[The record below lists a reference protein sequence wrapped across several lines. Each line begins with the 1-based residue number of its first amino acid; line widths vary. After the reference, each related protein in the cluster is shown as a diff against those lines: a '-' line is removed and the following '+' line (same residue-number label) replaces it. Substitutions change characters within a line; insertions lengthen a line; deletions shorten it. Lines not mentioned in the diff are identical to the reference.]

1 MTSGLFSSVELGS
14 GERPGFRLARLEV
27 LNWGTF
33 DSRVWNLE
41 PAGETLLLTGDIGSG
56 KSTLVD
62 AVSTLML
69 PSHRIDYNKA
79 AGAARKERTLRSY
92 VEGHHK
98 TERNEATGSVRSVG
112 LRDGHSYSVILG
124 VFRNEGYGEEVT
136 LAQVFQQQEA
146 TGQPWRRFITADR
159 ALSIDPDFTGFGS
172 DLGALI
178 ARLRDSGAVVDKDFP
193 TYGRAMRRLLGIRSE
208 QAMELFHQTISM
220 KSVGDLNE
228 FVRTHML
235 EPVDAS
241 ARIEGILRHFED
253 LTRAHDAVTRA
264 RSQLAALEPLVE
276 QIDTYDTALER
287 RERLR
292 EERLALRPYFAEL
305 RMALRQAEIDT
316 LTTEVASANTE
327 VVRLREKA
335 RELAT
340 EREALVTARAES
352 GGNRIGDLER
362 DAAAAREQLEERR
375 RRRDR
380 FTDAVTR
387 AGLDPVTDEAA
398 FARLPEAIAAREAE
412 LDSHGVDLAT
422 RHNALVMEH
431 GERKR
436 QLREVQQ
443 ELTGLTGRSS
453 NLPTEQLQVRAQLC
467 AELGLDAAEL
477 PFAGE
482 LMDIAA
488 EHAQW
493 RGAAERVL
501 RGFALSL
508 LVPQEHYADVAEWVD
523 SRRLTSRRADGRE
536 VGVRLVY
543 ERVPEKHVPLQRPQI
558 DGLLLADT
566 VEIADSPLR
575 GYLAK
580 ELYARADHLCA
591 QTMDEF
597 RRADRAVTVQ
607 GQIRSRNR
615 HVKDDRSSTTDAR
628 NWVLGWRNEDKVDA
642 LRARCARLEAEVAEL
657 ATRLDAAT
665 AEQNDAGQARTA
677 LVRLAEYPSWRD
689 LDWAEAQQ
697 RADSA
702 EAERQRL
709 VRGSDE
715 LSEIDQRIADLDAR
729 AATVADDERELSDHR
744 SRWQSSIDHEQ
755 RQMLRDQRVI
765 DELDEALLESARE
778 VYPRLRER
786 LGYGEDPG
794 AELAQTADEA
804 HSAEAA
810 LSDAIDADVERAQR
824 ELNGL
829 TTRIHQAMAE
839 IRRTWP
845 EQTKEMDA
853 AVAARAE
860 YVRFHA
866 RLADDDLPRF
876 VDEFE
881 SQLRKNTIRELAGF
895 HNWLLR
901 QADDIGQKIE
911 KTNEAL
917 GAIDFNPGRFVRLD
931 RQNTVN
937 QEVRQ
942 FRADLRGVT
951 DDAFGGDGQYSE
963 SRYEQVRAILERL
976 RGREG
981 HSESDRAWRLRVTD
995 VRNWFTFSASERDRE
1010 TDREFEHYRDSDG
1023 KSGGQKEKLA
1033 YTILAASLAYQ
1044 FGLEWGAAKA
1054 RDFRFAVIDEAF
1066 GRGSDASTRY
1076 ALELFAKLGIQLLIV
1091 TPLQKVHVIAP
1102 YVRTIGYVDNV
1113 EGRYSRL
1120 VQMTTEEYQRQ
1131 NGSQ

>member
-98 TERNEATGSVRSVG
+98 TERNEATGSVRPVG

-172 DLGALI
+172 DLGALVT
-178 ARLRDSGAVVDKDFP
+178 RLRDSGVVVDKDFP

-264 RSQLAALEPLVE
+264 RTQLAALEPLVE
-276 QIDTYDTALER
+276 QIHTYDTALER

-340 EREALVTARAES
+340 EREGLVTARAES

-362 DAAAAREQLEERR
+362 DAAAAREQLDERR

-398 FARLPEAIAAREAE
+398 FTRLPEAIAAREAE
-412 LDSHGVDLAT
+412 LDSHGVNLAT

-443 ELTGLTGRSS
+443 ELTGLTGRTS
-453 NLPTEQLQVRAQLC
+453 NLPSEQLQVRAQLC
-467 AELGLDAAEL
+467 DELGLDAAEL

-493 RGAAERVL
+493 RGVAERVL

-508 LVPQEHYADVAEWVD
+508 LVPQEHYADVADWVD

-543 ERVPEKHVPLQRPQI
+543 ERVPEKHVPLQRPQT

-702 EAERQRL
+702 EAERLRL

-755 RQMLRDQRVI
+755 RQMARDQRVI

-804 HSAEAA
+804 QSAEAA
-810 LSDAIDADVERAQR
+810 LSDAIDADAERAQR

-917 GAIDFNPGRFVRLD
+917 GAIDFNPGRYVRLD
-931 RQNTVN
+931 RENTVN

-951 DDAFGGDGQYSE
+951 DDAFDADGQYSE

-981 HSESDRAWRLRVTD
+981 HSDSDRAWRARVTD

-1120 VQMTTEEYQRQ
+1120 VQMTTEEYQKQ
-1131 NGSQ
+1131 NGLG

>member
-1 MTSGLFSSVELGS
+1 MTSGLFSSVELGG

-178 ARLRDSGAVVDKDFP
+178 TRLRDSGAVVHKDFP

-264 RSQLAALEPLVE
+264 RTQLAALEPLVE
-276 QIDTYDTALER
+276 QIHTYDTALER

-305 RMALRQAEIDT
+305 RLALRQAEIDT

-340 EREALVTARAES
+340 ESEALVTARAES

-362 DAAAAREQLEERR
+362 DAAAAREQLEDRR

-398 FARLPEAIAAREAE
+398 FTRLPEAIAAREAE

-443 ELTGLTGRSS
+443 ELSGLTGRTS

-508 LVPQEHYADVAEWVD
+508 LVPQEHYADVAE
-523 SRRLTSRRADGRE
+523 
-536 VGVRLVY
+536 
-543 ERVPEKHVPLQRPQI
+543 
-558 DGLLLADT
+558 
-566 VEIADSPLR
+566 
-575 GYLAK
+575 
-580 ELYARADHLCA
+580 
-591 QTMDEF
+591 
-597 RRADRAVTVQ
+597 
-607 GQIRSRNR
+607 
-615 HVKDDRSSTTDAR
+615 
-628 NWVLGWRNEDKVDA
+628 
-642 LRARCARLEAEVAEL
+642 
-657 ATRLDAAT
+657 
-665 AEQNDAGQARTA
+665 
-677 LVRLAEYPSWRD
+677 
-689 LDWAEAQQ
+689 
-697 RADSA
+697 
-702 EAERQRL
+702 
-709 VRGSDE
+709 
-715 LSEIDQRIADLDAR
+715 
-729 AATVADDERELSDHR
+729 
-744 SRWQSSIDHEQ
+744 
-755 RQMLRDQRVI
+755 
-765 DELDEALLESARE
+765 
-778 VYPRLRER
+778 
-786 LGYGEDPG
+786 
-794 AELAQTADEA
+794 
-804 HSAEAA
+804 
-810 LSDAIDADVERAQR
+810 
-824 ELNGL
+824 
-829 TTRIHQAMAE
+829 
-839 IRRTWP
+839 
-845 EQTKEMDA
+845 
-853 AVAARAE
+853 
-860 YVRFHA
+860 
-866 RLADDDLPRF
+866 
-876 VDEFE
+876 
-881 SQLRKNTIRELAGF
+881 
-895 HNWLLR
+895 
-901 QADDIGQKIE
+901 
-911 KTNEAL
+911 
-917 GAIDFNPGRFVRLD
+917 
-931 RQNTVN
+931 
-937 QEVRQ
+937 
-942 FRADLRGVT
+942 
-951 DDAFGGDGQYSE
+951 
-963 SRYEQVRAILERL
+963 
-976 RGREG
+976 
-981 HSESDRAWRLRVTD
+981 
-995 VRNWFTFSASERDRE
+995 
-1010 TDREFEHYRDSDG
+1010 
-1023 KSGGQKEKLA
+1023 
-1033 YTILAASLAYQ
+1033 
-1044 FGLEWGAAKA
+1044 
-1054 RDFRFAVIDEAF
+1054 
-1066 GRGSDASTRY
+1066 
-1076 ALELFAKLGIQLLIV
+1076 
-1091 TPLQKVHVIAP
+1091 
-1102 YVRTIGYVDNV
+1102 
-1113 EGRYSRL
+1113 
-1120 VQMTTEEYQRQ
+1120 
-1131 NGSQ
+1131 

>member
-1 MTSGLFSSVELGS
+1 MQ
-14 GERPGFRLARLEV
+14 
-27 LNWGTF
+27 
-33 DSRVWNLE
+33 
-41 PAGETLLLTGDIGSG
+41 
-56 KSTLVD
+56 
-62 AVSTLML
+62 
-69 PSHRIDYNKA
+69 
-79 AGAARKERTLRSY
+79 
-92 VEGHHK
+92 
-98 TERNEATGSVRSVG
+98 
-112 LRDGHSYSVILG
+112 G
-124 VFRNEGYGEEVT
+124 VVY
-136 LAQVFQQQEA
+136 QE
-146 TGQPWRRFITADR
+146 
-159 ALSIDPDFTGFGS
+159 S
-172 DLGALI
+172 
-178 ARLRDSGAVVDKDFP
+178 
-193 TYGRAMRRLLGIRSE
+193 GRAMRRLLGIRSE

-235 EPVDAS
+235 EPVDAT

-264 RSQLAALEPLVE
+264 RTQLAALEPLVE
-276 QIDTYDTALER
+276 QIHTYDTALER

-292 EERLALRPYFAEL
+292 EERLTLRPYFAEL

-362 DAAAAREQLEERR
+362 DAAAAREQLDERR

-398 FARLPEAIAAREAE
+398 FTRLAEAIAAREAE

-436 QLREVQQ
+436 QLREVQ
-443 ELTGLTGRSS
+443 EERTGLTGRTS

-508 LVPQEHYADVAEWVD
+508 LVPQEHYAAVSDWVD
-523 SRRLTSRRADGRE
+523 SRRLTSRRTDGRE

-543 ERVPEKHVPLQRPQI
+543 ERVPEKHVPLQRPQT

-591 QTMDEF
+591 QTMEQF
-597 RRADRAVTVQ
+597 RGADRAVTVQ
-607 GQIRSRNR
+607 GQVRSRNR
-615 HVKDDRSSTTDAR
+615 HVKDDRTATTDAR

-642 LRARCARLEAEVAEL
+642 LLARCSRLEAEVAEL
-657 ATRLDAAT
+657 AARLDAAT

-729 AATVADDERELSDHR
+729 AATVADDERELADHR

-778 VYPRLRER
+778 VYPQLRER

-931 RQNTVN
+931 CENTVN

-1131 NGSQ
+1131 NGSP